1 MTEPGWPLIP
11 REVLPAPVQSAPVRP
26 AAKGRRRA
34 RTGPAGRQLSIFG
47 VEAADPSLADLAGL
61 LTGPGRLGRM
71 GGTAR
76 VAVRVDAAW
85 RVHVLVEELV
95 SRGLV
100 VTWAPVTP
108 DGADDHVAELT
119 AEPLELTLSAAEEH
133 DEPAD
138 EQLDETE
145 RADERARPITQRAG
159 RADEQPGRADER
171 ADRVGEQAGR
181 TGEPAAADDGG
192 TPVDQLEDVDDGAEE
207 QTGNPVPRTVAFEVR
222 TAYSSRLNPLA
233 RAWPPPADRLFL
245 TGPQLRLWVAAAGVP
260 RPEGYALGLDPDGF
274 LDKAVGAA
282 LTRVGLA
289 GTVQAGPAYVIAG
302 RRRLARLAELVGER
316 PAAAPERLWP
326 GAAAG

>member
-11 REVLPAPVQSAPVRP
+11 REVLPAPVQPAP
-26 AAKGRRRA
+26 KGRRRA
-34 RTGPAGRQLSIFG
+34 ALAVPGGRQLSIFG

-100 VTWAPVTP
+100 VTWAPVKA
-108 DGADDHVAELT
+108 DGVDDHVAELT
-119 AEPLELTLSAAEEH
+119 AEPVELTLAAAEEA
-133 DEPAD
+133 P
-138 EQLDETE
+138 E
-145 RADERARPITQRAG
+145 RSD
-159 RADEQPGRADER
+159 
-171 ADRVGEQAGR
+171 
-181 TGEPAAADDGG
+181 EPAAAGDEGASIDEAGDVEDG
-192 TPVDQLEDVDDGAEE
+192 TVDKKVNEE
-207 QTGNPVPRTVAFEVR
+207 PRTVSFEVR
-222 TAYSSRLNPLA
+222 TAYSSRLNALA
-233 RAWPPPADRLFL
+233 RAWPPPGDRLFL
-245 TGPQLRLWVAAAGVP
+245 TGPQLRLWVAAAGAP
-260 RPEGYALGLDPDGF
+260 RPEGYALGLDSDGL
-274 LDKAVGAA
+274 LDKVADAA

-316 PAAAPERLWP
+316 PAAAPKRLWP
-326 GAAAG
+326 GAAAA

>member
-11 REVLPAPVQSAPVRP
+11 REVLPAPVQPTP
-26 AAKGRRRA
+26 KGRRRA
-34 RTGPAGRQLSIFG
+34 ALTVPAGRQLSIFG
-47 VEAADPSLADLAGL
+47 VEAAEKSLADLAGL

-95 SRGLV
+95 ARGLV

-108 DGADDHVAELT
+108 DEADEHVAELT
-119 AEPLELTLSAAEEH
+119 AEPLELTLAAAEEQPEDPAEQSPNPADDPAEQSPELADDPAEQLTEAADDPAGGGPESATT

-138 EQLDETE
+138 VV
-145 RADERARPITQRAG
+145 AG
-159 RADEQPGRADER
+159 
-171 ADRVGEQAGR
+171 
-181 TGEPAAADDGG
+181 T
-192 TPVDQLEDVDDGAEE
+192 VDKKVNAE
-207 QTGNPVPRTVAFEVR
+207 PRTVSFEVR
-222 TAYSSRLNPLA
+222 TAYSSRLNGLA
-233 RAWPPPADRLFL
+233 RAWPPAGDRLFL
-245 TGPQLRLWVAAAGVP
+245 TGAQLRLWVAAAGAP
-260 RPEGYALGLDPDGF
+260 RPEGYALGLDPDGN
-274 LDKAVGAA
+274 LDKVADAA
-282 LTRVGLA
+282 LTRLGLA

-326 GAAAG
+326 GGAAA

>member
-11 REVLPAPVQSAPVRP
+11 REVLPAPVQPAHAPA

-34 RTGPAGRQLSIFG
+34 VQTVPAGRQLSIFG

-100 VTWAPVTP
+100 VTWAPVSD
-108 DGADDHVAELT
+108 DGPDDHVAELT
-119 AEPLELTLSAAEEH
+119 AEPLEMTLAAAEEH
-133 DEPAD
+133 SDEPPDPA
-138 EQLDETE
+138 
-145 RADERARPITQRAG
+145 PAG
-159 RADEQPGRADER
+159 P
-171 ADRVGEQAGR
+171 GEQAGEQP
-181 TGEPAAADDGG
+181 GEPAAAEAGSPATDQAADAGAG
-192 TPVDQLEDVDDGAEE
+192 AVEQKVDAE
-207 QTGNPVPRTVAFEVR
+207 PRTVFFEVR
-222 TAYSSRLNPLA
+222 TAYSSRLNGLA
-233 RAWPPPADRLFL
+233 RAWPPAADRIFL
-245 TGPQLRLWVAAAGVP
+245 TGPQLRLWVAAAGSP

-274 LDKAVGAA
+274 LDKAADAA

-289 GTVQAGPAYVIAG
+289 GTIQAGPAYVIAG

>member
-11 REVLPAPVQSAPVRP
+11 REVLPAPVQPAPLRP
-26 AAKGRRRA
+26 AAKARRRA
-34 RTGPAGRQLSIFG
+34 ALTVPAGRQLSIFG

-100 VTWAPVTP
+100 VSWAPVTA
-108 DGADDHVAELT
+108 DGVDEHVAELT
-119 AEPLELTLSAAEEH
+119 AEPLEQTLAAVEEA
-133 DEPAD
+133 P
-138 EQLDETE
+138 E
-145 RADERARPITQRAG
+145 RP
-159 RADEQPGRADER
+159 
-171 ADRVGEQAGR
+171 
-181 TGEPAAADDGG
+181 GEPAAAGDEGG
-192 TPVDQLEDVDDGAEE
+192 TTDEDAGAEDGTVDKKE
-207 QTGNPVPRTVAFEVR
+207 NAEPRTVSFEVR

-245 TGPQLRLWVAAAGVP
+245 TGPQLRLWVAAAGAP

-274 LDKAVGAA
+274 LDKVAEAA

-316 PAAAPERLWP
+316 PAAAPE
-326 GAAAG
+326 AA

>member
-11 REVLPAPVQSAPVRP
+11 REVLPAPVQPAPR
-26 AAKGRRRA
+26 GRRRA
-34 RTGPAGRQLSIFG
+34 ALTVPAGRQLSIFG

-100 VTWAPVTP
+100 VTWAPVTT
-108 DGADDHVAELT
+108 DGVDEDVAELT
-119 AEPLELTLSAAEEH
+119 AEPLEQTLAAEE
-133 DEPAD
+133 
-138 EQLDETE
+138 
-145 RADERARPITQRAG
+145 
-159 RADEQPGRADER
+159 
-171 ADRVGEQAGR
+171 QAGEPSDAPPESSA
-181 TGEPAAADDGG
+181 EPAAGNLEAA
-192 TPVDQLEDVDDGAEE
+192 TVDQAVEKKEDAE
-207 QTGNPVPRTVAFEVR
+207 PRTVSFEVR
-222 TAYSSRLNPLA
+222 TAYSSRLNGLA

-245 TGPQLRLWVAAAGVP
+245 TGSQLRLWVAAAGAP
-260 RPEGYALGLDPDGF
+260 RPEGYALGLDPDGI
-274 LDKAVGAA
+274 LDKAAGAA

-289 GTVQAGPAYVIAG
+289 GTVQPGPVYVIAG

-326 GAAAG
+326 GAAAA

>member
-11 REVLPAPVQSAPVRP
+11 REVLPAPVQPAP
-26 AAKGRRRA
+26 KGRRRVA
-34 RTGPAGRQLSIFG
+34 QTVPAGRQLSIFG
-47 VEAADPSLADLAGL
+47 VEAVDPSLADLAGL

-76 VAVRVDAAW
+76 VTVRVDAAW

-100 VTWAPVTP
+100 VGWAPVTA
-108 DGADDHVAELT
+108 DGVDEYVAELT
-119 AEPLELTLSAAEEH
+119 AEPLEETLAAEEQ
-133 DEPAD
+133 AA
-138 EQLDETE
+138 EQ
-145 RADERARPITQRAG
+145 
-159 RADEQPGRADER
+159 
-171 ADRVGEQAGR
+171 
-181 TGEPAAADDGG
+181 TGE
-192 TPVDQLEDVDDGAEE
+192 GAEE
-207 QTGNPVPRTVAFEVR
+207 PAGHAEEPAVDDLEEVTVDKKENAEPRTVSFEVR

-245 TGPQLRLWVAAAGVP
+245 TGPQLRLWVAAAGEP

-274 LDKAVGAA
+274 LDKAADAA

-326 GAAAG
+326 STAAG

>member
-1 MTEPGWPLIP
+1 MSEPGWPLIP

-26 AAKGRRRA
+26 AAKARRRA
-34 RTGPAGRQLSIFG
+34 STGSAGRQLSIFG

-61 LTGPGRLGRM
+61 LAGPGRLGRM

-76 VAVRVDAAW
+76 VSVRVDAAW

-119 AEPLELTLSAAEEH
+119 AEPLEMTLAAVEEH
-133 DEPAD
+133 AEPVDDQPDGA
-138 EQLDETE
+138 EQ
-145 RADERARPITQRAG
+145 
-159 RADEQPGRADER
+159 ADER
-171 ADRVGEQAGR
+171 ADRTDGRVGRTDERTGRTGEQAGR
-181 TGEPAAADDGG
+181 AGEPAAADDGG
-192 TPVDQLEDVDDGAEE
+192 VPAEQPEDADDGAVA
-207 QTGNPVPRTVAFEVR
+207 QTGDVAARTVLFEVR

-245 TGPQLRLWVAAAGVP
+245 TGPQLRLWVAAAGSP

-274 LDKAVGAA
+274 LDRLAGDA
-282 LTRVGLA
+282 LTRLGLA
-289 GTVQAGPAYVIAG
+289 GSVQAGPAYVIAG